1 MFGWVPSQVW
11 AILGMA
17 TFLLWGIEFLKRYKR
32 KKEPLYFRLSFLFMS
47 IAGLVVM
54 VREILN
60 KNIVIGWASVDLLN
74 VGFFFLTVAI
84 VGLFYRGY
92 KLAIDKNDRKRV
104 EEIKL
109 NIAKIIVIF
118 AFMIMIY
125 FMVK

>member
-1 MFGWVPSQVW
+1 MFGWVPFPVW
-11 AILGMA
+11 IILGTA
-17 TFLLWGIEFLKRYKR
+17 TFLLWGIEFLKRSKR

-54 VREILN
+54 IREILN
-60 KNIVIGWASVDLLN
+60 KTIVIGCASVDLLN

-125 FMVK
+125 FVFK